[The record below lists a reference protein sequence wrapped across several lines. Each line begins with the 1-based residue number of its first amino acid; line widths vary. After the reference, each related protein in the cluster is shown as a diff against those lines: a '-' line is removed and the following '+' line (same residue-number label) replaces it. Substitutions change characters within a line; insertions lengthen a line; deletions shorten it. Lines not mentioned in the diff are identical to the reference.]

1 SLLSVTIH
9 YSQFSIHYSPFL
21 ALRFRLYAE
30 RRKFM
35 PLSAVA
41 AVCDRRSALIERRYN
56 LCRSVITLAIATPQ
70 KLQCR
75 VDLRFPLLAIFEKLE
90 PSTHHGSSHLGK
102 VILRQFLAADPA
114 RVHDV
119 RGGGQAAALQTAG
132 VVDD

>member
-35 PLSAVA
+35 SLSAVA

-56 LCRSVITLAIATPQ
+56 LCRSVDGERNRTESPNEKNAAIPRQAQTSHAGQLRARTHQETLSRRRA
-70 KLQCR
+70 
-75 VDLRFPLLAIFEKLE
+75 V
-90 PSTHHGSSHLGK
+90 
-102 VILRQFLAADPA
+102 
-114 RVHDV
+114 
-119 RGGGQAAALQTAG
+119 
-132 VVDD
+132 